1 MKLTAISILGALA
14 LAGAAQA
21 QPQGGGGGLSPEV
34 HAARE
39 AVAKACA
46 ADARTL
52 CQDKQGREM
61 MMCLR
66 DNAPKLSQPCQEAM
80 AKMPPRPMRPQ

>member
-1 MKLTAISILGALA
+1 MKLTALSLLSALA

-21 QPQGGGGGLSPEV
+21 QAQSPQGGGMSPEMQ
-34 HAARE
+34 AARE
-39 AVAKACA
+39 AVTKACA
-46 ADARTL
+46 ADAKTL

-66 DNAPKLSQPCQEAM
+66 ENSAKASAPCQDAIS
-80 AKMPPRPMRPQ
+80 KMPARRPQ